1 MSRKMVKFAS
11 MKYTIMSILSLL
23 SLFGCKGYADLKVDE
38 FEKMLSEDKTVQ
50 LVDVR
55 TPEEFAAGHLNG
67 AINIDWYSDDFM
79 DLVHEKLTKDRPV
92 TVYCRSGKRS
102 AAAAAKLGGNGY
114 KAYNLLGGYLAWAD
128 AGKPTESGEKPG
140 RGGFGGP
147 RNGGGMEVN
156 KDDDPVFAALK
167 DETVGKFK
175 QFTFKDSQTGK
186 TMEYNLFVPKDYD
199 GKKSFPL
206 VLFMAD
212 ASTVGKE
219 VTAPLTQG
227 YGALEFASD
236 RDQLLHPAF
245 VLVPQYTVWAVQDD
259 WSTTD
264 EVEMTIR
271 LLEAV
276 TKEYKVDTNRLFTTG
291 QSMGGM
297 MSFYFNITH
306 PDLFAASLF
315 VSSQWDTSKMTGF
328 GKKKFFYIVAGGDQ
342 KASVGM
348 KDLQTALKGQ
358 GVNVEPAVWSAKL
371 PKAEQEKLAKELI
384 SKGGNIHFIQW
395 ETGSVLPETGRAM
408 EHMASFDYG
417 YKIDA
422 VRDWLFEQSK

>member
-1 MSRKMVKFAS
+1 MF
-11 MKYTIMSILSLL
+11 LL
-23 SLFGCKGYADLKVDE
+23 AVGVMCLAACGPKKG
-38 FEKMLSEDKTVQ
+38 
-50 LVDVR
+50 
-55 TPEEFAAGHLNG
+55 G
-67 AINIDWYSDDFM
+67 
-79 DLVHEKLTKDRPV
+79 
-92 TVYCRSGKRS
+92 
-102 AAAAAKLGGNGY
+102 
-114 KAYNLLGGYLAWAD
+114 
-128 AGKPTESGEKPG
+128 ESGP
-140 RGGFGGP
+140 RHGGHV
-147 RNGGGMEVN
+147 EID
-156 KDDDPVFAALK
+156 KDADSTFVRLK
-167 DETVGKFK
+167 QETLGKFR
-175 QFTFKDSQTGK
+175 QLTFSDPQTGK
-186 TMEYNLFVPKDYD
+186 TMEYNLLVPEGYD
-199 GKKSFPL
+199 GTQGYPL

-236 RDQLLHPAF
+236 RDQRLHPSF
-245 VLVPQYTVWAVQDD
+245 VLVPQYTDWAVQDD

-271 LLEAV
+271 LLEKV
-276 TKEYKVDTNRLFTTG
+276 CKEYNVDTNRLYTTG

-315 VSSQWDTSKMTGF
+315 VSSQWDTSKMQDF

-342 KASVGM
+342 KASGGM
-348 KDLQTALKGQ
+348 RDLA
-358 GVNVEPAVWSAKL
+358 AVLQENEARVDSASWSAKL
-371 PKAEQEKLAKELI
+371 PSSEQEKLAEELI
-384 SKGGNIHFIQW
+384 ARGGNINFIKW

-422 VRDWLFEQSK
+422 VRDWLFKQSK